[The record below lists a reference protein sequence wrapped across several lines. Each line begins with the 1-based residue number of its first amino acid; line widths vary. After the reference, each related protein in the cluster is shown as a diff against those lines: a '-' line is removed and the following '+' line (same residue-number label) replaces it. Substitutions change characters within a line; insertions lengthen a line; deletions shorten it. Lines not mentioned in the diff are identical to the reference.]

1 MLIPSVTASSQT
13 KEIKKP
19 VTVEK
24 SGLSGFF
31 SVSEIRGNVDFV
43 IFSTKSQEKR
53 LQKQFRPFC
62 TGSYARPIGRL
73 HPALRQRDR
82 LDFRPTIP
90 RPRKNILDRS
100 QRCRSKLL
108 WAGKCIDYPFGE
120 IRRFETMGK
129 KSAESTLS
137 GVLLRDHECREL
149 VYAQQLRTVRPP
161 DYIRRRYHH

>member
-1 MLIPSVTASSQT
+1 MAVSPKIRDVP
-13 KEIKKP
+13 P
-19 VTVEK
+19 VTV
-24 SGLSGFF
+24 GGFAA
-31 SVSEIRGNVDFV
+31 SHPDQSAVTLGDLRLHPCYLPRIQRR
-43 IFSTKSQEKR
+43 EKR

-82 LDFRPTIP
+82 LDFRPAIP

-100 QRCRSKLL
+100 QRCRAKLL
-108 WAGKCIDYPFGE
+108 WTGKCIDYPFGE
-120 IRRFETMGK
+120 ICRFETMGK